1 VLVARA
7 RFVLARRWL
16 VNRLAILGLVLV
28 LTATAAAER
37 KTAERYFR
45 AGARAYAAQN
55 FVAAA
60 ANFDEAYKS
69 EPMPE
74 IAFSAAQAYR
84 RLYRIEPKPEHVK
97 RAIELYRDYLAKVK
111 TGGRVGD
118 AADNLADM
126 ERELDKLAA
135 SGIRVGA
142 SASVARTRLGIS
154 VTLVDQRAA
163 ESSALKEIGD
173 ATGETTRGLTA
184 TIDGTAVEP
193 FALVEV
199 DAKEHLVAVSADGYF
214 PVEKKT
220 VAVDG
225 QSALVEVELKPR
237 PAVVAI
243 KTESRSRVSVDGRPV
258 AITPTAPLE
267 LPAGKHLLTILRTGR
282 EPFAR
287 ELTLARGE
295 QVTLTAPLEK
305 TARRRAVP
313 WVLGGAGGLAAGA
326 ITTGIIAGIKNGNAN
341 DLRDAIDR
349 GNRPPADGDR
359 YAAEVSARDRYVTTT
374 WVLGGAA
381 VTAGTVGVLLLLFDS
396 PSAEGLQLTPIV
408 GGSSTGMSFGGSF

>member
-1 VLVARA
+1 M
-7 RFVLARRWL
+7 
-16 VNRLAILGLVLV
+16 NRLAILGLVLA

-37 KTAERYFR
+37 KAAERYFR

-60 ANFDEAYKS
+60 ANFDEAYKA

-135 SGIRVGA
+135 SGVRVGA
-142 SASVARTRLGIS
+142 SSSAARTRLGIS
-154 VTLVDQRAA
+154 VTLADQRAA

-173 ATGETTRGLTA
+173 ATGEATRGLTA

-199 DAKEHLVAVSADGYF
+199 DAREHLVVVSADGYF

-225 QSALVEVELKPR
+225 QSALVEVELRPR
-237 PAVVAI
+237 PAVVAV
-243 KTESRSRVSVDGRPV
+243 KTEGGSRVSVDGRPV
-258 AITPTAPLE
+258 ATTPTAPLE
-267 LPAGKHLLTILRTGR
+267 LPAGTHLLTILRTGR

-287 ELTLARGE
+287 EITVARGE

-305 TARRRAVP
+305 TGRRRAVP
-313 WVLGGAGGLAAGA
+313 WVLGGAGVLAAGA
-326 ITTGIIAGIKNGNAN
+326 ITTAIVAGVKDGNAK
-341 DLRDAIDR
+341 DLRDAIDQ
-349 GNRPPADGDR
+349 GNRPPEDGDR
-359 YAAEVSARDRYVTTT
+359 YAAEVSARDRYVTTS

-396 PSAEGLQLTPIV
+396 PSAEGVQLTPVV
-408 GGSSTGMSFGGSF
+408 GGSSTGVSLSGSF